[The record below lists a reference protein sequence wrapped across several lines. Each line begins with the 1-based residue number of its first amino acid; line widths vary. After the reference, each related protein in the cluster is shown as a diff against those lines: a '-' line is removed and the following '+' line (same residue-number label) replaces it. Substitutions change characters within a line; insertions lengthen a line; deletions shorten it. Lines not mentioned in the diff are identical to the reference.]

1 MRSRT
6 VREGSVGLLILA
18 GVGLFIG
25 IAIWLQ
31 GIHFGKRSFKI
42 FIEFSNAIG
51 LQVGAPVRFRGV
63 TVGKIVNVRP
73 YPNKIEV
80 EAEISPAT
88 MLIPKNVIAQ
98 VNQSG
103 LISQSAIE
111 LTPLTQ
117 LPPTV
122 KTTPLAKDCNQGL
135 ILCDQ
140 ARLSGEPGFSIDELG
155 RATIRFANLYTDPKF
170 FANVNDVVKNSS
182 VAAAEIAVLSREFTT
197 LTKSARSEL
206 KNLSASA
213 QAITQTANQLSATAA
228 QVNSLLSENRTTLVS
243 TLDNINAT
251 SSGLRT
257 SVGRL
262 GTVLSKVEQGEFLQ
276 NLETL
281 SANAAKASANL
292 RAASDALNS
301 PANLLV
307 LQQTLDSARAT
318 FQNAQKITADLDEL
332 TGDPKFRSNL
342 KNLVNGLSGLV
353 SSTQQLQQQTQTA
366 QILSPIAASLNR
378 PPQGSQPTTIN
389 AFPGKNSSLPNKE
402 NPTQESGI
410 QTQEQESPG
419 K

>member
-18 GVGLFIG
+18 GIGLFIG
-25 IAIWLQ
+25 IALWLQ
-31 GIHFGKRSFKI
+31 GIQLSKRSFTI
-42 FIEFSNAIG
+42 FIEFANAVG
-51 LQVGAPVRFRGV
+51 LQVGAPVRYRGV
-63 TVGKIVNVRP
+63 TVGKIVGIRP
-73 YPNKIEV
+73 QPNKVEV

-88 MLIPKNVIAQ
+88 TLIPREVIAQ

-103 LISQSAIE
+103 LISQTAIE

-135 ILCDQ
+135 ILCNQ

-170 FANVNDVVKNSS
+170 FANVNGVVKNTS
-182 VAAAEIAVLSREFTT
+182 VAAAEIASLSREFTM
-197 LTKSARSEL
+197 LTKDARSEL
-206 KNLSASA
+206 KNLSSSA
-213 QAITQTANQLSATAA
+213 QAITQTANQLSATAS
-228 QVNSLLSENRTTLVS
+228 QVNSLLATNRATLVS
-243 TLDNINAT
+243 TLDNISAT
-251 SSGLRT
+251 SGDLR
-257 SVGRL
+257 VAIGKL
-262 GTVLSKVEQGEFLQ
+262 GNVLGKVEQGEFIQ

-281 SANAAKASANL
+281 STNAAKASTNL

-301 PANLLV
+301 PTNLLV

-366 QILSPIAASLNR
+366 QILTPIAASLAH
-378 PPQGSQPTTIN
+378 PAPTLQPTDTTID
-389 AFPGKNSSLPNKE
+389 GLPRKKL
-402 NPTQESGI
+402 PLQPQEDI
-410 QTQEQESPG
+410 NQE
-419 K
+419 

>member
-18 GVGLFIG
+18 GIGLFIG
-25 IAIWLQ
+25 IALWLQ
-31 GIHFGKRSFKI
+31 GIQVGKRSFTI
-42 FIEFSNAIG
+42 FIEFANAVG
-51 LQVGAPVRFRGV
+51 LQVGAPVRYRGV
-63 TVGKIVNVRP
+63 TVGKIVGIRP
-73 YPNKIEV
+73 LPNKVEV

-88 MLIPKNVIAQ
+88 TLIPKEVIAQ

-117 LPPTV
+117 LPATV
-122 KTTPLAKDCNQGL
+122 KTTPLAKDCTPGL
-135 ILCDQ
+135 ILCNQ
-140 ARLSGEPGFSIDELG
+140 SRLSGEPGFSIDELG

-170 FANVNDVVKNSS
+170 FANVNGVVKNTSL
-182 VAAAEIAVLSREFTT
+182 AAAEIAVLSREFTM
-197 LTKSARSEL
+197 LTKDARSEL
-206 KNLSASA
+206 KSLSSSA

-228 QVNSLLSENRTTLVS
+228 QVNSLLSTNRATLVS
-243 TLDNINAT
+243 TLENINAT
-251 SSGLRT
+251 SSDLRV
-257 SVGRL
+257 SIGKL
-262 GTVLSKVEQGEFLQ
+262 GTVLGKVEQGEFIQ

-281 SANAAKASANL
+281 STNAAKASTNL
-292 RAASDALNS
+292 RAASDSLNS

-366 QILSPIAASLNR
+366 QILVPIAASLNH
-378 PPQGSQPTTIN
+378 PAQAPQPTNLTNIN
-389 AFPGKNSSLPNKE
+389 SDPLPSNKL
-402 NPTQESGI
+402 PLQQQDVTQE
-410 QTQEQESPG
+410 
-419 K
+419 